1 MCVCVRVKSENRNE
15 GIIIIFTVVII
26 LEKRG
31 DEIRVGKRTSGTYF
45 IFRSWYTSV
54 A

>member
-1 MCVCVRVKSENRNE
+1 MCVCVKSENRNE
-15 GIIIIFTVVII
+15 GIIIILTVVI
-26 LEKRG
+26 LEKRA
-31 DEIRVGKRTSGTYF
+31 DEIRVGKRTSGIYF